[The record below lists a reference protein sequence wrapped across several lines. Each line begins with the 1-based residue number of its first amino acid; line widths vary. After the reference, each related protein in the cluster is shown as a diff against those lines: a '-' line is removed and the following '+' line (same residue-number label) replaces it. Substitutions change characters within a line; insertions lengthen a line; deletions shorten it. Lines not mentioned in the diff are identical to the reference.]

1 MYLGK
6 YLVYLDN
13 QITVFLKIS
22 IHSVSTDISNVEFFV
37 DMLEKILMVIMM
49 INTVGATFGGI
60 VMQKGQQRII

>member
-13 QITVFLKIS
+13 QIIVFLKIS

-60 VMQKGQQRII
+60 VMQKG